1 VYSSQKFNKFPSG
14 LLQRLSVEKK
24 AAFAY
29 NKSLNHD
36 LSVTYQ
42 CKLKLL
48 DGSLFAQTR
57 ANQT

>member
-1 VYSSQKFNKFPSG
+1 M
-14 LLQRLSVEKK
+14 LQRLSVAKR

-29 NKSLNHD
+29 NISLNHD

-42 CKLKLL
+42 YKLKLL
-48 DGSLFAQTR
+48 DGSQFAQTR